1 MTNPSDH
8 QQAYP
13 SRQLATK
20 IASGDLTEDQAQMT
34 AARRLDDLIDKLC
47 RRQSQNW
54 VKKLL
59 RPPQPLIGLYL

>member
-13 SRQLATK
+13 SRQLAAK
-20 IASGDLTEDQAQMT
+20 IAVGDLSEDQAQMI

-47 RRQSQNW
+47 RAQSQNW
-54 VKKLL
+54 VKKLI
-59 RPPQPLIGLYL
+59 RAPQPVKGQP